1 MSEYHV
7 GCGAFG
13 IYAGTLEPKNK
24 SLWHNKYRR
33 QKKQLRTE
41 VMAMRLIDGDA
52 LKKRV
57 KESTAILSVK
67 VLAATLVNTAPT
79 IDAVPV
85 VRCKGCKHFHPCE
98 EVDGETWLA
107 GAPMESSTR
116 TILIFARAEKGK

>member
-1 MSEYHV
+1 
-7 GCGAFG
+7 
-13 IYAGTLEPKNK
+13 
-24 SLWHNKYRR
+24 
-33 QKKQLRTE
+33 
-41 VMAMRLIDGDA
+41 MRLIDGDA

-98 EVDGETWLA
+98 EVDVVRLVRLWRVQHGR
-107 GAPMESSTR
+107 S
-116 TILIFARAEKGK
+116 